1 MLLIM
6 DPLLISLFTSGFLA
20 STLLPGGSEILFIG
34 LASAAN
40 HDPFELLLYA
50 SLGNTLGGIS
60 TWGLGWLLYRGV
72 GDQWLRGRLKIDNK
86 AGRRIRTYGTP
97 LLLLSWLPVVGD
109 PMCLAA
115 GYLNTRFFLSLFF
128 IMTGKTIRYALLLTL
143 S

>member
-50 SLGNTLGGIS
+50 SLGNTLGGDLY
-60 TWGLGWLLYRGV
+60 LGSWV
-72 GDQWLRGRLKIDNK
+72 
-86 AGRRIRTYGTP
+86 AA
-97 LLLLSWLPVVGD
+97 LSRCWRSVV
-109 PMCLAA
+109 ARA
-115 GYLNTRFFLSLFF
+115 VEN
-128 IMTGKTIRYALLLTL
+128 
-143 S
+143 